1 MNINHTALAALLAL
15 ALSACGGN
23 APDKG
28 AQGTAAAPA
37 TGPAAAEHDK
47 DSAMTALKPP
57 SADSVLYVIY
67 QRDGDGA
74 VSYKVDGGAIVSYW
88 YGQVFDLKGKHYFT
102 GFTSKTEGE
111 EGPDAEAGMME
122 PGNVAIGQA
131 TFVQGGTADAPAW
144 VQLDTDGYV
153 GEFGRNDQPEPL
165 DTARKAQTHAL
176 EDGRML
182 LAVPTRD
189 FNEGVA
195 MSGYAIFL
203 FDPDNVDKLSFRRW
217 GYLGSIHAGDDN
229 SASCEDGAVTPC
241 AVSTGT
247 LAFGA
252 VSGGL
257 PTLTVSL
264 SGKTIDGPGKLRD
277 LGPADTLTYT
287 FNADKERY
295 AP

>member
-1 MNINHTALAALLAL
+1 MTINKTGLAALLAL
-15 ALSACGGN
+15 ALAACGSN
-23 APDKG
+23 APDAGAKG
-28 AQGTAAAPA
+28 TTAAPEA
-37 TGPAAAEHDK
+37 GPAAAEHDK

-74 VSYKVDGGAIVSYW
+74 VTYKVDGGAIVSYW
-88 YGQVFDLKGKHYFT
+88 YGQAFDLKGKHYFT
-102 GFTSKTEGE
+102 GFTSRSEGE
-111 EGPDAEAGMME
+111 EGPDSDAGMME

-144 VQLDTDGYV
+144 VQQDTDGYV
-153 GEFGRNDQPEPL
+153 GQFGGNDQPEPL
-165 DTARKAQTHAL
+165 DTARKAQTHVL
-176 EDGRML
+176 DDGRML
-182 LAVPTRD
+182 LAVPTRN
-189 FNEGVA
+189 FTEGVA
-195 MSGYAIFL
+195 MFGYAIFL

-217 GYLGSIHAGDDN
+217 GYLGSIHAGEDN

-241 AVSTGT
+241 AASSGT

-257 PTLTVSL
+257 PKLTVSL

-277 LGPADTLTYT
+277 LGAADTLTYT

-295 AP
+295 TP